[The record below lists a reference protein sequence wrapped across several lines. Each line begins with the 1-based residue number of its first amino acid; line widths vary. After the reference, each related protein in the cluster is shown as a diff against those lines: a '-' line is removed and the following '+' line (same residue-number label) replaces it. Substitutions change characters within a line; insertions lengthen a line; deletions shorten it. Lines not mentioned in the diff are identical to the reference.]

1 MFAYVFIFLGSDT
14 LFCIGEHREEI
25 KKMLPNAMK
34 DMKNLHD
41 LSKMDDWLHL
51 LQYMIKLSRNTDS
64 G

>member
-1 MFAYVFIFLGSDT
+1 MFIHIGSDT
-14 LFCIGEHREEI
+14 LFCIGENAAEI
-25 KKMLPNAMK
+25 KKMIPNALK

-51 LQYMIKLSRNTDS
+51 LQYMIKLARDETT